1 MDDKYHPSGDDS
13 QLLLAALEI
22 LLGEY
27 LAALLLAP
35 PPSPPMP
42 EDLKM
47 VLWTIHEMPSMIAGQ
62 STAKDAKE
70 AWEWIETQ
78 EGLLESARKT
88 ATYWSAP

>member
-22 LLGEY
+22 LLAEF
-27 LAALLLAP
+27 LAALLLTP
-35 PPSPPMP
+35 PPGSSMS
-42 EDLKM
+42 EGLKM
-47 VLWTIHEMPSMIAGQ
+47 ALWAIHEMPSMVAGQ

-70 AWEWIETQ
+70 VWEWIETQ

-88 ATYWSAP
+88 VTYWSAP